1 MPELCVEPP
10 GGVNSTEHPT
20 IHPPFNLKI
29 LDMVTRSH
37 FLFMWMDFLCIVPTK
52 ERSDDR
58 TQTDTTSKMDRLVCV
73 STTRGCNYKPHKK
86 TYRAEMCPIFR
97 QLDLIKTRLVFLMF
111 DAQTSCF
118 FLALQT
124 LNTFPQ

>member
-1 MPELCVEPP
+1 MPELCVEPS

-58 TQTDTTSKMDRLVCV
+58 IQTDTTSKMDRLVCV
-73 STTRGCNYKPHKK
+73 STTRGCNYKPQSGNVSNIQAAGFNK
-86 TYRAEMCPIFR
+86 
-97 QLDLIKTRLVFLMF
+97 
-111 DAQTSCF
+111 DAARVS
-118 FLALQT
+118 
-124 LNTFPQ
+124 NV